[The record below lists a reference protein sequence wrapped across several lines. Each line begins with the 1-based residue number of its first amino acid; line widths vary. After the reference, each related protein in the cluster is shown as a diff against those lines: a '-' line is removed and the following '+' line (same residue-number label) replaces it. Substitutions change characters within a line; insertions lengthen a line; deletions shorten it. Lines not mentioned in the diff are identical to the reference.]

1 MIIGRPTYFGNNNNN
16 NNGSSSK
23 NSRGILFNSKLL
35 TR

>member
-16 NNGSSSK
+16 GISSK